1 MDPSTSSTPLDDV
14 EYLSRSHH
22 RVTALDA
29 LAERP
34 RRRAELLSVTGVSYS
49 TLRRTLRAFEE
60 RNWVQR
66 RGGQYEATALGTFV
80 ATAVRELLD
89 RLETQQEL
97 REVWG
102 LLPTDS
108 DGFTVWSWSD
118 AVVTTAT
125 AADPYRPVSRFESL
139 LGSASEVRVVG
150 AGLALLG
157 PCLDELCR
165 LATDGVSVTIIDTPA
180 VVEQLHGTHAERLAR
195 ATDRGALS
203 LQRHDDLPPHGFGV
217 FGDRVAGTGYDPES
231 GTVRVI
237 IDTDAPSARDWVTAR
252 CDDYRDTQP
261 VHPPLSDGG

>member
-1 MDPSTSSTPLDDV
+1 MDPSASSTPLDDV

-139 LGSASEVRVVG
+139 LGSASEVRVFG

-165 LATDGVSVTIIDTPA
+165 LATDGVSVEIIDTPT
-180 VVEQLHGTHAERLAR
+180 VVEQLSESDPEQVAR
-195 ATDRGALS
+195 AAGNGTLVVR
-203 LQRHDDLPPHGFGV
+203 RHSDLPPHGFGV
-217 FGDRVAGTGYDPES
+217 FGDRVAVVGTDPES
-231 GTVRVI
+231 GTVRVSL
-237 IDTDAPSARDWVTAR
+237 DTDAPTARDWVASR
-252 CDDYRDTQP
+252 LDAYREAG
-261 VHPPLSDGG
+261 PPLTP